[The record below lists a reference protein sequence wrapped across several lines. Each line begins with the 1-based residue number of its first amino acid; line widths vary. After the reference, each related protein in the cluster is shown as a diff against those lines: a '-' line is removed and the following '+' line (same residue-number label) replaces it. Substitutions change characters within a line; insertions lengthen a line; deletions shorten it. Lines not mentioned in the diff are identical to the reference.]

1 MPALAAAPAEGGW
14 GAMRQPPPTTAEV
27 VRHHRTTHH
36 HPLHRVASSLAHVP
50 ASLAHVP
57 AGLLHQVQRA
67 GPLESPWLVAGLGA
81 LLLATLAAVAL
92 HRRWP
97 VGPPPRHPG
106 LRRGGLAAWLVVIA
120 VLCGLA
126 GLNAYVGYVPTLPS
140 LFGHVGGRS
149 GANVRGGGSRIVT
162 LEIGA
167 PNLRVPP
174 SRAYVYLPPGYGDR
188 ANSRRRYPVV
198 YLLHGY
204 PGGPIDWFRAGGVQG
219 IMDAMLA
226 AGLVRPMIVVAPDA
240 SGGWFHDSE
249 MLDQVG
255 GPQVEDY
262 LVGPVVRAIDR
273 RFRTVAN
280 RAGRAIGGMSSGGYG
295 ALNLGLRHQGVFSVI
310 LSMMPY
316 GDPGPVTW
324 SLLGG
329 SRALWLANSPDHYIP
344 TMTFH
349 HPMTVDLV
357 AGDHDP
363 EAREASRLARMLQA
377 RRQDAVFDEVHGA
390 GHTWRGARVEAPY
403 VLAFASGHLAGWHS
417 TRGMT

>member
-1 MPALAAAPAEGGW
+1 MSEARAKAPQHEAGPSVAPRW
-14 GAMRQPPPTTAEV
+14 IQPRMRHPTPTTLV
-27 VRHHRTTHH
+27 HLPTSL
-36 HPLHRVASSLAHVP
+36 LHRLD
-50 ASLAHVP
+50 
-57 AGLLHQVQRA
+57 RA
-67 GPLESPWLVAGLGA
+67 GPLESPWVPAGFGV
-81 LLLATLAAVAL
+81 LLLASVAVAL
-92 HRRWP
+92 WRWRRPSAARLRHRW
-97 VGPPPRHPG
+97 
-106 LRRGGLAAWLVVIA
+106 LRRGGLAAWLVTLA
-120 VLCGLA
+120 TLCGLG
-126 GLNAYVGYVPTLPS
+126 GLNVYVGYVPTLPA
-140 LFGHVGGRS
+140 LFGDVAPRS
-149 GANVRGGGSRIVT
+149 GLGVATGGSSHVLT
-162 LEIGA
+162 LKIGA
-167 PNLRVPP
+167 PRLDVPP
-174 SRAYVYLPPGYGDR
+174 STAYVYLPPGYGDR

-349 HPMTVDLV
+349 PAMAVDLL
-357 AGDHDP
+357 AGNRDP
-363 EAREASRLARMLQA
+363 VRREAAHLARLLRA
-377 RRQDAVFDEVHGA
+377 RGQHAVFTEVPGA
-390 GHTWRGARVEAPY
+390 THTWRGAETEAPY
-403 VLAFASGHLAGWHS
+403 ALAFASAHLPEQRARV
-417 TRGMT
+417 TA